1 MGTLLQGAAPTP
13 QMGQGFGLGF
23 AVRTAAGRAPM
34 PGSVGTYFWAG
45 SSGASFWI
53 DPQEQLIAVLML
65 AAPSQLFHYI
75 YLSRQ
80 LVYATLTRSRGRRYR

>member
-1 MGTLLQGAAPTP
+1 
-13 QMGQGFGLGF
+13 
-23 AVRTAAGRAPM
+23 
-34 PGSVGTYFWAG
+34 
-45 SSGASFWI
+45 
-53 DPQEQLIAVLML
+53 ML